1 MRSLISWSAST
12 TRTDLLSQPP
22 AAVRSSRRTAACSL
36 VTPTPDFFGR
46 SCSGLRVIRRWRPPI
61 VASSS
66 TSVVSPGAAWSERSR
81 LAAAPLPRHPAV
93 EGERDRV
100 EQRRLAR
107 AGLAVQQEQPLQ
119 VVEGDLLGPGERAEG
134 LDAEPVRAHQRP
146 PSRVSLAAGVI
157 GGVPGGGERGREQ
170 LVLELGRLGVAHVPD
185 ELGGDR
191 EVVAALDPLAVAALV
206 PGHPLGLEVER
217 EDVREPA
224 AEPVHR
230 RLRPGRVGER
240 DGDEI
245 VLVVG
250 VLGRREQVVDA
261 AGELGQ
267 PPVDRGG
274 DPLDAGLAVDADLDQ
289 PAPLLVVLLGE
300 RVGQRGAAVAQVLRE
315 RLLAVQV
322 AEGDVAE
329 PVEERGGHV
338 ADAADR
344 DVPLGAALLPRCGV
358 PALVVG
364 APGRHPRVRH
374 HHRAVHA
381 PGGRVGADAGRRL
394 AEHGRVAALPRR
406 LLAGARVHR
415 RAALAS
421 AGLRRWPRPGLRPE
435 SRPAGRGRARGTGR
449 RRRRPVRARRSA

>member
-36 VTPTPDFFGR
+36 VTPDAR
-46 SCSGLRVIRRWRPPI
+46 LLRAVLL
-61 VASSS
+61 
-66 TSVVSPGAAWSERSR
+66 R
-81 LAAAPLPRHPAV
+81 LAGDPQLPAADGRLELDLGGQPGGGVVGAEPLGAAPLPRHPAV

-134 LDAEPVRAHQRP
+134 LDPEPVRAHQRP
-146 PSRVSLAAGVI
+146 PSRVSLAAI
-157 GGVPGGGERGREQ
+157 PGGGERVREQ
-170 LVLELGRLGVAHVPD
+170 PVLELGRLGVAHVPD
-185 ELGGDR
+185 ELGRDR

-206 PGHPLGLEVER
+206 PGHPVGLELER

-230 RLRPGRVGER
+230 RLGPGRVGQR

-245 VLVVG
+245 VFVAV

-274 DPLDAGLAVDADLDQ
+274 DPLDPGLAVDADLDQ

-300 RVGQRGAAVAQVLRE
+300 RVGQRGPAVAQVLGQG
-315 RLLAVQV
+315 LLAVQV
-322 AEGDVAE
+322 AEGHVAE

-344 DVPLGAALLPRCGV
+344 DVPLGAALLPRRGV

-374 HHRAVHA
+374 HHGAVHA

-394 AEHGRVAALPRR
+394 AEHGRVAPLPRQ
-406 LLAGARVHR
+406 LLAGARIR
-415 RAALAS
+415 R
-421 AGLRRWPRPGLRPE
+421 
-435 SRPAGRGRARGTGR
+435 RARGRGPGSAGVSSGR
-449 RRRRPVRARRSA
+449 PRAGSRYGTP